1 MTNLEKDI
9 RHAVDCL
16 AVSIKSIREADDIDT
31 DKRAGM
37 IAESQGQFAKHVSG
51 LYLADIG
58 KRAKS
63 TGNEPFP
70 GEPGRRGHGP
80 DDSRV
85 ASQFQAS
92 GAGPAH
98 EALWRSFDDK
108 RRGIGAYAGERAFA
122 EAWNALDETQKQQIR
137 DEESA
142 AEAARRRG
150 EQSRRAAAQTEK
162 LEMNKT
168 ELMTVAKRVI
178 DGSDVRTTRSELVAA
193 AHAAAA
199 AERQSGQTVEKAR
212 AAFWESPAGREVYH
226 AMAKAPLDDAAAD
239 RSSVVEL
246 GPAMAALHKRADEIR
261 RGTSMTREAA
271 VAKIATTP
279 TEASIWRA
287 AKSEQLEQVS

>member
-1 MTNLEKDI
+1 MPNLEKDI

-37 IAESQGQFAKHVSG
+37 IAQSQNEFKKYVGD
-51 LYLADIG
+51 LYLADIR
-58 KRAKS
+58 KRGKS

-92 GAGPAH
+92 GSGPAT

-108 RRGIGAYAGERAFA
+108 RRGLGAYAGERAFS
-122 EAWNALDETQKQQIR
+122 ESWNELDDTQKQAIR
-137 DEESA
+137 DEEIAS
-142 AEAARRRG
+142 EAARAAEEAKRK
-150 EQSRRAAAQTEK
+150 AAAENESIK
-162 LEMNKT
+162 MNKT
-168 ELMTVAKRVI
+168 QLIDVAKKVI
-178 DGSDVRTTRSELVAA
+178 AGSDVTTTRSELVAG
-193 AHAAAA
+193 AHMAAA
-199 AERQSGQTVEKAR
+199 AERQGGQTVEKSR

-226 AMAKAPLDDAAAD
+226 AMQIAKVEDSDD
-239 RSSVVEL
+239 RSNVIEL
-246 GPAMAALHKRADEIR
+246 GPAMRKLHKRADEIR
-261 RGTSMTREAA
+261 LGQSMTRQQA
-271 VAKIATTP
+271 VAKIATDP
-279 TEASIWRA
+279 AEAHIWRA